1 MLLWFP
7 FSLLIHA
14 SYLVA
19 FAVAF
24 KSREDHRKQLELEEA
39 RKAGLAPAELDEDG
53 KEINPHIPQY
63 MSSAP
68 WYLNA
73 ERPSLKHQRKWKSD
87 PNYTKAWYDRV
98 QKYFRRISIE
108 RVHVKII
115 TLDWGAWPD
124 HLLLC
129 PYRNSISGSVC
140 QGILWQPLDHLL
152 AYLMLSCG
160 AMTHNAKTCME
171 RPRQKGAKWT
181 SMHIAPDEKIETF
194 ELDYDGKRD
203 RWNGYDAATYARNG
217 EEEVS
222 DEEED
227 DEDDLKVD
235 EAKVDESKQMDFA
248 KVEKRVRTT
257 GGGSTGTVRNLR
269 IREDTAKY
277 LLNLD
282 VNSAH
287 YDPKTRSMR
296 EDPLPDADPNEK
308 FYGGDNQY
316 RVSGQALE
324 FKQLNIHAWEAF
336 DKGQDIH
343 MQAAPSQAEL
353 LFKNY
358 KVIKEKLKS
367 RMKDTIM
374 DKYGNAAAEEELPR
388 ELLLG
393 QSERQVEYDRAGR
406 IIKARIGSLLV
417 SSMAAVLQPAS
428 SGSISIKKKV
438 LALWDGLRGGVHH
451 MHMNGIWAEG
461 IPPPS
466 LTSLQEAGLLVLE
479 TSLPKSKYEEDVYI
493 NNHTCV
499 WGSWW
504 KDHQWGYKCCKQ
516 MIRNSYCTGAA
527 GIEAAEAA
535 TDLMK
540 TNIARK
546 AATEGGDFSLNMEI
560 PK

>member
-1 MLLWFP
+1 MAT
-7 FSLLIHA
+7 A
-14 SYLVA
+14 SM
-19 FAVAF
+19 AF

-39 RKAGLAPAELDEDG
+39 RKAGLAPAEVDEDG

-87 PNYTKAWYDRV
+87 PNYTKAWYDRGAKIY
-98 QKYFRRISIE
+98 QADKYR
-108 RVHVKII
+108 K
-115 TLDWGAWPD
+115 GA
-124 HLLLC
+124 C
-129 PYRNSISGSVC
+129 EN
-140 QGILWQPLDHLL
+140 
-152 AYLMLSCG
+152 CG
-160 AMTHNAKTCME
+160 AMTHDSKSCMD
-171 RPRQKGAKWT
+171 RPRKLGAKWT
-181 SMHIAPDEKIETF
+181 NMHIAPDEKIETF

-203 RWNGYDAATYARNG
+203 RWNGYDSAAYARVIERYEARDGARRKYLKEQQLKKLEEKNNNQNG
-217 EEEVS
+217 EEEEVS
-222 DEEED
+222 DEED
-227 DEDDLKVD
+227 DDDALKVD

-296 EDPLPDADPNEK
+296 EDPLPDMDPNEK
-308 FYGGDNQY
+308 FYDGDNRY

-336 DKGQDIH
+336 EKGQDIH

-353 LFKNY
+353 LYKNY
-358 KVIKEKLKS
+358 KVNKEKLKS
-367 RMKDTIM
+367 KNKDTIM
-374 DKYGNAAAEEELPR
+374 EKYGNAASDEQLPR

-393 QSERQVEYDRAGR
+393 QSEREVEYDRAGR
-406 IIKARIGSLLV
+406 IIKG
-417 SSMAAVLQPAS
+417 QET
-428 SGSISIKKKV
+428 
-438 LALWDGLRGGVHH
+438 ALPR
-451 MHMNGIWAEG
+451 
-461 IPPPS
+461 
-466 LTSLQEAGLLVLE
+466 
-479 TSLPKSKYEEDVYI
+479 SKYEEDVYI
-493 NNHTCV
+493 NNHTSV

-504 KDHQWGYKCCKQ
+504 KDHQWGYKCCRQ
-516 MIRNSYCTGAA
+516 MIRNSYCTGSA

-540 TNIARK
+540 SNLARK
-546 AATEGGDFSLNMEI
+546 EAIEEI
-560 PK
+560 PAPSEEKRLATWGTDVPEDLVLDNNLLAEALKKEDERKREVKDERKRKYNVKWDDEVTAEDMEAFRMKRVHHDDPMKDFLH